1 MGEVAII
8 RRIFL
13 LPGREAEGIHW
24 LEETEP
30 IRRRAGQLRQYV
42 VRGLIDPQEYQWV
55 QRWSSYEAYDGWRRS
70 PARRELADQ
79 RGRFMTH
86 QPSSFYDVLE

>member
-13 LPGREAEGIHW
+13 LPGREAEGIRW